1 MKKCAAYF
9 LILAI
14 PLVISLNADF
24 ALAAE
29 EVSFMMC
36 ANGVVNIMDMDYTVR
51 DVCGEPDSK
60 SEDQWVYNFGPTKP
74 VYTVIFKKGLVER
87 ILKDAGG
94 N

>member
-1 MKKCAAYF
+1 MEKCKAYF

-14 PLVISLNADF
+14 PLIISLNIDV

-29 EVSFMMC
+29 EVSFLMC
-36 ANGVVNIMDMDYTVR
+36 ANGVVNIMDMDDTVR
-51 DVCGEPDSK
+51 DICGEPDSK
-60 SEDQWVYNFGPTKP
+60 SENRWVYNFGPTKP
-74 VYTVIFKKGLVER
+74 VYTVIFKEGLVER